1 MTHAWSRT
9 GLIAT
14 RLMSQ
19 FAAKAVI
26 AIEPLGY
33 RRELA
38 LKAGATHASDPE
50 GAMALIHSLTDGRG
64 KSLK

>member
-1 MTHAWSRT
+1 
-9 GLIAT
+9 
-14 RLMSQ
+14 MSQ